1 MSNWDIVCSEFSLYK
16 SILEWRNKS
25 IHERFDSIDKK
36 FGYDFMY
43 DITHVYRSKI
53 WNIIRDW
60 ALSNKIFE
68 SVVKGFKKWTY
79 MGEG

>member
-1 MSNWDIVCSEFSLYK
+1 MSNWDIVCSESALYK

-25 IHERFDSIDKK
+25 IHERFDSIGKK

-43 DITHVYRSKI
+43 DIAHVYWSKI

-68 SVVKGFKKWTY
+68 SMVKGFKKWT
-79 MGEG
+79 

>member
-1 MSNWDIVCSEFSLYK
+1 MSNWDIVCSESALYK

-43 DITHVYRSKI
+43 DIAHVYRSKI
-53 WNIIRDW
+53 
-60 ALSNKIFE
+60 
-68 SVVKGFKKWTY
+68 
-79 MGEG
+79 